1 VTYFLDLLVV
11 LLLMQ
16 GCASGPA
23 DQIPPTSILIS
34 GQPYPVGHLSWSPD
48 GPLLASSSGN
58 FDASDGVIRLWRP
71 DGSLASKLDGHSGL
85 VTGLAWSPDG
95 KILASSSL
103 DKTIRLWT
111 SQGKLLKILQPN
123 AGGVF
128 AVAWSPDG
136 KTLAS
141 GALASFLNPT
151 VQLWDVQGWKLKQTL
166 STSFSGGKFYNLA
179 WSPDG
184 KYLVGGATDY
194 KLWRADGSL
203 VYWLEACA
211 SCTPAWGMA
220 WSPDSRYW
228 AVGDEGGAIKIFT
241 NAGIKVASAH
251 DDSDVNSLAWS
262 PDGQLLAGS
271 KAVWHAD
278 GTVFKYFS
286 DQAQNVY
293 SAAWS
298 PDGKILATGG
308 DDKIVHL
315 WGPDGKPI
323 GSLKGHTAIV
333 NVVAWSP
340 DGKTLAS
347 GADDATIRLWSIR

>member
-1 VTYFLDLLVV
+1 LTRVKFFFGVFVILFLV
-11 LLLMQ
+11 Q
-16 GCASGPA
+16 GCTHNPA
-23 DQIPPTSILIS
+23 SILIK
-34 GQPYPVGHLSWSPD
+34 GQTEPVNHLSWSPD
-48 GPLLASSSGN
+48 GTLLASSSGD
-58 FDASDGVIRLWRP
+58 FQTLDGVIRLWRP
-71 DGSLASKLDGHSGL
+71 DGSLAYELTGHTGL

-103 DKTIRLWT
+103 DKTIRLW
-111 SQGKLLKILQPN
+111 SAQGKLLKILQPN

-128 AVAWSPDG
+128 AVAWSPDE

-141 GALASFLNPT
+141 GSLAGFLNPS
-151 VQLWDVQGWKLKQTL
+151 VQLWDLQSGQIKQTL
-166 STSFSGGKFYNLA
+166 LTSFSGGKFYNLA

-203 VYWLEACA
+203 VYWLEGCA

-220 WSPDSRYW
+220 WSPDSHYW
-228 AVGDEGGAIKIFT
+228 AVGDESGAIQIFT
-241 NAGIKVASAH
+241 TAGVKLASAY
-251 DDSDVNSLAWS
+251 DESDVNSLAWS
-262 PDGQLLAGS
+262 PDSKLLAGS
-271 KAVWHAD
+271 KTLWHAD
-278 GTVFKYFS
+278 GTALFNFR

-315 WGPDGKPI
+315 WGPDGKPL
-323 GSLKGHTAIV
+323 GSLKGHTATV

-340 DGKTLAS
+340 DGKILAS
-347 GADDATIRLWSIR
+347 GSDDATIRLWKIH